1 MPDAERDRDLESI
14 HEARLLGRAAR
25 AAQRPLEELDQGAID
40 AIVEAMAA
48 AGLQRSEQL
57 AELACNET
65 GFGNV
70 PDKVRKNNFVLENV
84 VEAMR
89 GMRTVGVLREDREH
103 GVREI
108 AEPVGVVAAIIP
120 STNPTSTAMFKCLI
134 ALKARCGIVLSP
146 HPRAAKCVRESADV
160 MSEAALAAGAPEGI
174 IGCLQQV
181 TMQGTEELMNGR
193 ETDLILATGG
203 TALVRAAYSAGKP
216 AYGVGPGNV
225 PAYIEGSA
233 NVAKAVRDVIAG
245 TTFDNG
251 TLCSSEQSI
260 VCDRSIRDEVVEQVR
275 AQGGHFLDAA
285 EAKRLAA
292 VLITDQLLVNPDF
305 VGRPAT
311 TIARAAGIDVP
322 EGTRVLVAHVDG
334 VGKEHPLSHEKLSP
348 VLAFYEVED
357 WREGCTRCT
366 ELLRFGG
373 MGHTMAIHSTDD
385 DIVLQFGLRK
395 PAHRVLVNTVAA
407 IGAVGLTT
415 HLFPSMTL
423 GCGSWG
429 NNITSDNV
437 GPQHLL
443 NVKRLA
449 YETREYLPDVA
460 ASTGTIEGRESAAA
474 GTGTQPAIQSAAGPT
489 SPRPADDGRARLSA
503 DIVRGGS
510 APGATAATPPR
521 PRTDALEQRVAD
533 FLSKRGVVRS
543 SGASGASGTTPP
555 VAGRNTVVAVKD
567 PDPGGASPPSPEPP
581 RGRAEAR
588 RTDRPAAVAPTYE
601 PPAETNSHL
610 PVEFVSEDDVRC
622 AIERGE
628 KIPIGPDTII
638 TPLAREAG
646 EARGVFRRR

>member
-1 MPDAERDRDLESI
+1 MADAERDRDLESI
-14 HEARLLGRAAR
+14 HEARVLGRAAI
-25 AAQRPLEELDQGAID
+25 AAQEQLEAFSQEQID

-48 AGLQRSEQL
+48 AGRQHSARL
-57 AELACNET
+57 AEMAHHET

-70 PDKVRKNNFVLENV
+70 PDKIRKNDFVLNNV

-108 AEPVGVVAAIIP
+108 AEPVGVVAGIIP

-146 HPRAAKCVRESADV
+146 HPSAARCVQESAAV
-160 MSEAALAAGAPEGI
+160 MAAAAHQAGAPEGI
-174 IGCLQQV
+174 IGCMTRV
-181 TMQGTEELMNGR
+181 TMQGTKELMNGR

-225 PAYIEGSA
+225 PAYIERSA
-233 NVAKAVRDVIAG
+233 DVAKAVRDVISG

-251 TLCSSEQSI
+251 TLCSSEQAI
-260 VCDRSIRDEVVEQVR
+260 VCDRVIREQVVEQVR
-275 AQGGHFLDAA
+275 ANGGHFLSA
-285 EAKRLAA
+285 EEADRLAA
-292 VLITDQLLVNPDF
+292 VLITKEMLVNPEF
-305 VGRPAT
+305 VGRPAA
-311 TIARAAGIDVP
+311 TIAAAAGIRVP
-322 EGTRVLVAHVDG
+322 QGTRVLVAPVAG
-334 VGKEHPLSHEKLSP
+334 VGRNYPLSHEKLSP

-357 WREGCTRCT
+357 WQEGCARCT

-373 MGHTMAIHSTDD
+373 MGHTMVIHSTDD

-407 IGAVGLTT
+407 LGAVGLTT

-449 YETREYLPDVA
+449 YETSEYIPDRQA
-460 ASTGTIEGRESAAA
+460 AAAPTGDAAPASPWPPDNRADVSAAVVA
-474 GTGTQPAIQSAAGPT
+474 GEGGADGSLEQRIADLLTRRGILARAAGAPPAAGRAAVVSVREGPT
-489 SPRPADDGRARLSA
+489 SGASRPA
-503 DIVRGGS
+503 
-510 APGATAATPPR
+510 
-521 PRTDALEQRVAD
+521 
-533 FLSKRGVVRS
+533 
-543 SGASGASGTTPP
+543 
-555 VAGRNTVVAVKD
+555 
-567 PDPGGASPPSPEPP
+567 PEPP
-581 RGRAEAR
+581 RGRADGPAA
-588 RTDRPAAVAPTYE
+588 TPDRPVAAPLNAPSP
-601 PPAETNSHL
+601 PPAAP
-610 PVEFVSEDDVRC
+610 PVDFVCEDDVRL
-622 AIERGE
+622 AVERGE
-628 KIPIGPDTII
+628 KIRIGPDTII
-638 TPLAREAG
+638 TPSARELG
-646 EARGVFRRR
+646 EARGVFRRH

>member
-25 AAQRPLEELDQGAID
+25 AAQRQLEELDQEAVD
-40 AIVEAMAA
+40 AVVEAMAA
-48 AGLQRSEQL
+48 AGLQHSDRL
-57 AELACNET
+57 ATLAHEET

-70 PDKVRKNNFVLENV
+70 PDKVRKNNFVLVNV
-84 VEAMR
+84 VDAMR

-103 GVREI
+103 GIREI
-108 AEPVGVVAAIIP
+108 AEPVGVVAGIIP

-146 HPRAAKCVRESADV
+146 HPSAAACVRESAEV
-160 MSEAALAAGAPEGI
+160 MADAATAAGAPEGI
-174 IGCLQQV
+174 IGCMRRV
-181 TMQGTEELMNGR
+181 TMQGTKELMGGR

-225 PAYIEGSA
+225 PAYIERTA
-233 NVAKAVRDVIAG
+233 NVAKAVRDILAG

-251 TLCSSEQSI
+251 TLCSSEQAI
-260 VCDRSIRDEVVEQVR
+260 VCDRAIRDDVVGQVR
-275 AQGGHFLDAA
+275 AQGGHFLDDEEA
-285 EAKRLAA
+285 ERLAGM
-292 VLITDQLLVNPDF
+292 LITDKLLVNPDF

-311 TIARAAGIDVP
+311 TIARAARIDVP
-322 EGTRVLVAHVDG
+322 EGTRVLLAHVEG
-334 VGKEHPLSHEKLSP
+334 VGKEFPLSHEKLSP

-373 MGHTMAIHSTDD
+373 MGHTMAIHSADD
-385 DIVLQFGLRK
+385 EIVLQFGLRK
-395 PAHRVLVNTVAA
+395 PAHRILVNTVAA
-407 IGAVGLTT
+407 VGAVGLTT

-449 YETREYLPDVA
+449 YETREFRPDVA
-460 ASTGTIEGRESAAA
+460 ASTGGIEAREP
-474 GTGTQPAIQSAAGPT
+474 QPIPASTAGPA
-489 SPRPADDGRARLSA
+489 SSWPAADARSSLSA
-503 DIVRGGS
+503 DIVRGDS
-510 APGATAATPPR
+510 ARRGTSPPGGA
-521 PRTDALEQRVAD
+521 DGELEERIAG
-533 FLSKRGVVRS
+533 FLSKRGLLPS
-543 SGASGASGTTPP
+543 AATSPP
-555 VAGRNTVVAVKD
+555 GAGRNAVVAVQEN
-567 PDPGGASPPSPEPP
+567 DPGRPRTPAPSPP

-588 RTDRPAAVAPTYE
+588 PVGGAKPVAPANE
-601 PPAETNSHL
+601 PPSATISAE

-622 AIERGE
+622 ALEKGE

-638 TPLAREAG
+638 TPLAREVG
-646 EARGVFRRR
+646 EARGVFRRL